1 MCVVVV
7 GPLKAQLVLFRFASE
22 RRVSRMSCTSSPAWK
37 WKRGPLA
44 PVVVVGEG
52 QVNLVFRPAVE
63 PAGAM
68 NDRRYRRSVVCGSS
82 SSLQY
87 LLLQP
92 VAPVSS
98 FVVRGSSLQYLS
110 SCCLC
115 NTPLLPRVKSRTAN
129 NCASLSGRHTAVHV
143 S

>member
-68 NDRRYRRSVVCGSS
+68 VKVSKALWLMMNQIDQSS
-82 SSLQY
+82 GCDSSC
-87 LLLQP
+87 
-92 VAPVSS
+92 VSS
-98 FVVRGSSLQYLS
+98 PEL
-110 SCCLC
+110 
-115 NTPLLPRVKSRTAN
+115 A
-129 NCASLSGRHTAVHV
+129 
-143 S
+143 